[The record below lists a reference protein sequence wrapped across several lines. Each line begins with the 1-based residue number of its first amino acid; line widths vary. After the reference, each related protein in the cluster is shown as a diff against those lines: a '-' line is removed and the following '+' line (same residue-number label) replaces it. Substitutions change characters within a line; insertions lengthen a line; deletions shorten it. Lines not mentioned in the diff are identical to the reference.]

1 MNLNHRIET
10 PKMKNTMPVD
20 NKNNPFWLIKLRRL
34 ELYLYNF
41 VHQEEQVSVF
51 PEEPEEIG

>member
-1 MNLNHRIET
+1 
-10 PKMKNTMPVD
+10 MKNTMPVD